1 MELVSRHS
9 RQVLLFEFGVKAV
22 LVGDA
27 VVGVD
32 LGDQVV
38 GAVGLY
44 DYAVVDQKVHAEGA
58 DYGYASNVLWA

>member
-1 MELVSRHS
+1 M
-9 RQVLLFEFGVKAV
+9 
-22 LVGDA
+22 GDA

-58 DYGYASNVLWA
+58 DYGYASKVLWA